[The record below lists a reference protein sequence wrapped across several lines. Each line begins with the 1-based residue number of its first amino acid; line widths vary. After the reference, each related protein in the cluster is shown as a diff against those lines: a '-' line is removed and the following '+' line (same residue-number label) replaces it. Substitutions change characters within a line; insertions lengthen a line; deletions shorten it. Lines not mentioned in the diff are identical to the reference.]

1 MSSLCLG
8 NIMFFIIV
16 DMGKKI
22 KQTKQKKTATT
33 FSDIATGATIYIYIY
48 IYIKARDLI
57 KPDHELAN
65 SRNKNFKKIQLKN
78 KRRLKKTE
86 NKLTLASIIC
96 FKRRSNRSASSF
108 ELQRSW

>member
-1 MSSLCLG
+1 ME
-8 NIMFFIIV
+8 
-16 DMGKKI
+16 KK
-22 KQTKQKKTATT
+22 KSKNQTKENRYSI
-33 FSDIATGATIYIYIY
+33 FGYSHWSNH

>member
-1 MSSLCLG
+1 ME
-8 NIMFFIIV
+8 
-16 DMGKKI
+16 KKNQ
-22 KQTKQKKTATT
+22 KTKQKKTATA
-33 FSDIATGATIYIYIY
+33 FSDIPTGATIY

-57 KPDHELAN
+57 KPDHDLAN

>member
-1 MSSLCLG
+1 MK
-8 NIMFFIIV
+8 
-16 DMGKKI
+16 KKI
-22 KQTKQKKTATT
+22 KKPNKRKPLQHFRIFPLEQP
-33 FSDIATGATIYIYIY
+33 Y

-65 SRNKNFKKIQLKN
+65 SRNKNLKKIQLKN